1 MGSQAQHVTQATPPN
16 TGYRLA
22 NSHSY
27 NTQNRLKINKKNE
40 TATSFLPDLLLPEHD
55 QRPVILLPLLI
66 SRISLQLSQQL
77 AKHEPKQAKKA
88 TAAKTTTSS
97 ETTVKFR
104 LPV

>member
-40 TATSFLPDLLLPEHD
+40 TATSFLPDLLLPKPL
-55 QRPVILLPLLI
+55 QRPVLLLPLLI
-66 SRISLQLSQQL
+66 PRISLQLSQHL
-77 AKHEPKQAKKA
+77 AKHKTKQAKKA
-88 TAAKTTTSS
+88 TAAQTSTSS
-97 ETTVKFR
+97 ETPAKLR